1 MPYLK
6 KPERIKQT
14 SIKREER
21 NEVYTSTRWRK
32 LRLSYL
38 QGLLQSLRF
47 EKGKLVKEDKVV
59 PAVDV
64 HHIISFMTTN
74 DPLKRKWL
82 AFDSSNL
89 MSLCKECHQ
98 KIHNK

>member
-6 KPERIKQT
+6 KPEKIKQT

-32 LRLSYL
+32 LRLAYL
-38 QGLLQSLRF
+38 QSHPLCESCLEQ
-47 EKGKLVKEDKVV
+47 GKFT
-59 PAVDV
+59 PSVDI
-64 HHIISFMTTN
+64 HHIISFMSTN
-74 DPLKRKWL
+74 DPLKRKYL
-82 AFDSSNL
+82 AFDYNNL
-89 MSLCKECHQ
+89 MALCKECHQ

>member
-6 KPERIKQT
+6 KPEKTKQT

-21 NEVYTSTRWRK
+21 NEVYTSTRWKK

-38 QGLLQSLRF
+38 QNHPLCESCLKQ
-47 EKGKLVKEDKVV
+47 DKFT
-59 PAVDV
+59 PSVDI
-64 HHIISFMTTN
+64 HHIISFMSTN
-74 DPLKRKWL
+74 DPLKRKYL
-82 AFDSSNL
+82 AFDYNNL
-89 MSLCKECHQ
+89 MALCKECHQ

>member
-1 MPYLK
+1 M
-6 KPERIKQT
+6 ET
-14 SIKREER
+14 SKTLI
-21 NEVYTSTRWRK
+21 EVKNVCQEFHLTK
-32 LRLSYL
+32 
-38 QGLLQSLRF
+38 GLLQSLRF

>member
-38 QGLLQSLRF
+38 QQHPLCELCL
-47 EKGKLVKEDKVV
+47 KEDKVV

-89 MSLCKECHQ
+89 MSLCKECRQ